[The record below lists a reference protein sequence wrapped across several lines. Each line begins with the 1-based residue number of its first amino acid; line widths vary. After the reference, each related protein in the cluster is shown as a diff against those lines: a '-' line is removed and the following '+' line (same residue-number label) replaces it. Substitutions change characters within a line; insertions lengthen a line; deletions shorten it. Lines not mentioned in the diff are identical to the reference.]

1 MLRNTVKT
9 AGTDMT
15 LRFLF
20 LWVVA
25 RYRLVIKN
33 IGGVFKGQVLK
44 EERKEESWTDTLSRN
59 VEMLRATYQS
69 SEYLNYIGAEV

>member
-1 MLRNTVKT
+1 
-9 AGTDMT
+9 MT

>member
-1 MLRNTVKT
+1 VLRNTVKT

>member
-69 SEYLNYIGAEV
+69 SEYLNYN